1 MNKFIIGLLLL
12 NFYLIGDA
20 QIIETVNI
28 GKQVWATQNLN
39 VSNYRNGD
47 PIPKVEDSTWA
58 SLTTGAFCYYN
69 NDSASYASIYGKLYN
84 WYAVNDVRGLAP
96 IGYHIPTDSEWTTL
110 LTTLGGYHVSGGKL
124 KTVTGWG
131 SPNTTGAT
139 NSSGFAGLPGGFRN
153 DLGTFGSVGFFGHW
167 WSSTELSASDAW
179 YRNLTYN
186 TSGVYRSLIHKT
198 YGFSVRCLRD

>member
-84 WYAVNDVRGLAP
+84 
-96 IGYHIPTDSEWTTL
+96 
-110 LTTLGGYHVSGGKL
+110 
-124 KTVTGWG
+124 
-131 SPNTTGAT
+131 
-139 NSSGFAGLPGGFRN
+139 
-153 DLGTFGSVGFFGHW
+153 
-167 WSSTELSASDAW
+167 
-179 YRNLTYN
+179 
-186 TSGVYRSLIHKT
+186 
-198 YGFSVRCLRD
+198 